1 MRIIVF
7 GTACWTLCKFRG
19 SLLRK
24 LASEGHQIISIGANS
39 DVDSIVFLDSIG
51 VKYYE
56 VNFDRDRFDI
66 VSLIISFYAIFKIF
80 NNFKPD
86 ACLAYFLKPI
96 FISSCLKLF
105 FNFHLVSLVEGLGFS
120 FMKPKYSPLRISAK
134 YIIQFSVL
142 VSEKVIFLNFMD
154 KDEISLDSKIDVD
167 QKISILPGIGVDL
180 NFYKFSPMPRGEIK
194 FLFLSRL
201 LKAKGIEEFCNAA
214 AQAKTEGLNASF
226 FVYGQIDD
234 SSLGVPAETLRK
246 LDSDGIINY
255 GGTVHD
261 VRNVI
266 KESNVLVLPTY
277 YREGLPRCIQEA
289 MSMGRPVITTN
300 SSGCYGIIKNE
311 ENGFIVQEKD
321 MTSLFQAIQWFCS
334 NQDKLLSMSMES
346 RKSAELYFDCRKSDN
361 LLRKFLLLLT

>member
-1 MRIIVF
+1 MKIIVF

-24 LASEGHQIISIGANS
+24 LASEGHQIITIGADS

-51 VKYYE
+51 VEYYE

-66 VSLIISFYAIFKIF
+66 ISLFISFYAICKIF

-105 FNFHLVSLVEGLGFS
+105 FKFHLVSLVEGLGFS
-120 FMKPKYSPLRISAK
+120 FMKPKYSPLRIFAK
-134 YIIQFSVL
+134 HIVRFCVL
-142 VSEKVIFLNFMD
+142 VSEKVIFLNLND
-154 KDEISLDSKIDVD
+154 KDEISLDSKLGDD

-180 NFYKFSPMPRGEIK
+180 DYYKFSPMPRGEIK

-261 VRNVI
+261 VRNVL
-266 KESNVLVLPTY
+266 KESHVLVLPTY

-289 MSMGRPVITTN
+289 MAIGRPVITTN

-311 ENGFIVQEKD
+311 ENGFIIKEKSKI
-321 MTSLFQAIQWFCS
+321 SLMHAVKWFCLNKDS
-334 NQDKLLSMSMES
+334 FIFMSKES
-346 RKSAELYFDCRKSDN
+346 RKSAECHFDCNKSDY
-361 LLRKFLLLLT
+361 LLKIFLIT

>member
-1 MRIIVF
+1 MKIIVF

-24 LASEGHQIISIGANS
+24 LASEGHQIITIGADS

-51 VKYYE
+51 VEYYE

-66 VSLIISFYAIFKIF
+66 ISLFISFYAICKIF

-105 FNFHLVSLVEGLGFS
+105 FKFHLVSLVEGLGFS
-120 FMKPKYSPLRISAK
+120 FMKPKYSPLRIFAK
-134 YIIQFSVL
+134 HIVRFCVL
-142 VSEKVIFLNFMD
+142 VSEKVIFLNLND
-154 KDEISLDSKIDVD
+154 KDEISLDSKLGDD
-167 QKISILPGIGVDL
+167 QKISILSGIGVDL
-180 NFYKFSPMPRGEIK
+180 DYYKFSPMPRGEIK

-261 VRNVI
+261 VRNVL
-266 KESNVLVLPTY
+266 KESHVLVLPTY

-289 MSMGRPVITTN
+289 MAIGRPVITTN

-311 ENGFIVQEKD
+311 ENGFIIKEKSKI
-321 MTSLFQAIQWFCS
+321 SLMHAVKWFCLNKDS
-334 NQDKLLSMSMES
+334 FIFMSKES
-346 RKSAELYFDCRKSDN
+346 RKSAECHFDCNKSDY
-361 LLRKFLLLLT
+361 LLKIFLIT

>member
-1 MRIIVF
+1 MKIIVF

-24 LASEGHQIISIGANS
+24 LASEGHQIITIGADS

-51 VKYYE
+51 VEYYE

-66 VSLIISFYAIFKIF
+66 ISLFISFYAICKIF

-105 FNFHLVSLVEGLGFS
+105 FKFHLVSLVEGLGFS
-120 FMKPKYSPLRISAK
+120 FMKPKYSPLRIFAK
-134 YIIQFSVL
+134 HIVRFCVL
-142 VSEKVIFLNFMD
+142 VSEKVIFLNLND
-154 KDEISLDSKIDVD
+154 KDEISLDSKLGDD

-180 NFYKFSPMPRGEIK
+180 DYYKFSPMPRGEIK

-255 GGTVHD
+255 GGIVHD

-266 KESNVLVLPTY
+266 KESHVLVLPTY

-289 MSMGRPVITTN
+289 MAMGRPVITTN
-300 SSGCYGIIKNE
+300 SSGCYGIIKND
-311 ENGFIVQEKD
+311 ENGFIIKEKSKI
-321 MTSLFQAIQWFCS
+321 SLMHAVKWFCLNKDS
-334 NQDKLLSMSMES
+334 FILMSKES
-346 RKSAELYFDCRKSDN
+346 RKSAECHFDCNKSDYLIKN
-361 LLRKFLLLLT
+361 FLIT

>member
-1 MRIIVF
+1 MKIIVF

-24 LASEGHQIISIGANS
+24 LASEGHQIVSIGANS
-39 DVDSIVFLDSIG
+39 DIDSIVFLNLIG
-51 VKYYE
+51 VEYHE
-56 VNFDRDRFDI
+56 VNFDRDRFDFM
-66 VSLIISFYAIFKIF
+66 SLFISFSAIFKIF
-80 NNFKPD
+80 NDFKPD

-105 FNFHLVSLVEGLGFS
+105 FKFHLVSLVEGLGFS
-120 FMKPKYSPLRISAK
+120 FMKPKYSPLRIFAK
-134 YIIQFSVL
+134 YIVRFCVL
-142 VSEKVIFLNFMD
+142 VSEKVIFLNLND
-154 KDEISLDSKIDVD
+154 KDEISSGSKIGDD
-167 QKISILPGIGVDL
+167 KKISILPGIGVDL
-180 NFYKFSPMPRGEIK
+180 NYYKFSPMPRGEIK

-234 SSLGVPAETLRK
+234 SSLGVPAEALRK

-261 VRNVI
+261 VRNVL
-266 KESNVLVLPTY
+266 KESHVLVLPTY

-289 MSMGRPVITTN
+289 MAVGRPVITTN
-300 SSGCYGIIKNE
+300 SSGCHDIIKNE
-311 ENGFIVQEKD
+311 VNGIIIKEKD
-321 MTSLFQAIQWFCS
+321 KSSLVQAIQWFCL

-346 RKSAELYFDCRKSDN
+346 RKSAECHFDCNKSDY
-361 LLRKFLLLLT
+361 LIKKFLET